1 MTSPKQPTRPGG
13 GSQPDT
19 LGVRLVWWPLP
30 TTQADKAWDGKP
42 PHCREVEIEML
53 GVWSPRRS
61 YFTVHAVLPK
71 ETLPKM
77 NSSARTQFIKAA
89 RTSLSEQIGIPVHG
103 VTQDV
108 VDWGKVFSDGAK

>member
-1 MTSPKQPTRPGG
+1 
-13 GSQPDT
+13 
-19 LGVRLVWWPLP
+19 
-30 TTQADKAWDGKP
+30 
-42 PHCREVEIEML
+42 ML

-103 VTQDV
+103 VTPAGFDGGPV
-108 VDWGKVFSDGAK
+108 VADGAKYPGLQSLVHCPLAWA